1 MKLAQAFAA
10 STPDEIMSALAG
22 GNLVIYSVARP
33 ADADAR
39 VERSGV
45 LATFTFAAAAF
56 NADGLP
62 AFESNP
68 VKATGV
74 GTPGFARAFQADGT
88 TAVADI
94 SVGPGNCEIKLSEVS
109 TTTDYPIA
117 VTKLALPL
125 LVAA

>member
-1 MKLAQAFAA
+1 MKIAHTFAA
-10 STPDEIMSALAG
+10 AAPDEIKAALSG
-22 GNLVIYSVARP
+22 GKLVIYSVARP
-33 ADADAR
+33 ANADVR

-45 LATFTFAAAAF
+45 LATFTFAAPAF
-56 NADGLP
+56 NSDGIP
-62 AFESNP
+62 AFEANP

-88 TAVADI
+88 TVVADF

-109 TTTDYPIA
+109 TTADYPIA

-125 LVAA
+125 PVAA